1 MQPSQL
7 NLDLLFHHPIHFL
20 FAKQVIAAVLVA
32 MILKMQIWF
41 ILFLRYSFF
50 SLSLWCE
57 RGKWMQI
64 VHFASVPNY
73 LFTQRHFLF
82 NSIRLDD
89 FFYKRIKLKNEISKY
104 DVCVWR
110 RETIHRDLVHETW
123 SFPQLFLLLLLLKL
137 TRMGCFIFCFFKFLN
152 HKFIL
157 RNLKLPIL

>member
-1 MQPSQL
+1 MLCVVQPSQL

-20 FAKQVIAAVLVA
+20 FAKQVIAAVLVVA
-32 MILKMQIWF
+32 DDIKNANLIYF
-41 ILFLRYSFF
+41 ILTVFF
-50 SLSLWCE
+50 VLSLSHSLTLFLCCE

-89 FFYKRIKLKNEISKY
+89 FFYKRIKLKMKFRNMM
-104 DVCVWR
+104 CVWR

-123 SFPQLFLLLLLLKL
+123 SFPQLFIIIICWCRCGWGVEF
-137 TRMGCFIFCFFKFLN
+137 TFLS
-152 HKFIL
+152 F
-157 RNLKLPIL
+157 